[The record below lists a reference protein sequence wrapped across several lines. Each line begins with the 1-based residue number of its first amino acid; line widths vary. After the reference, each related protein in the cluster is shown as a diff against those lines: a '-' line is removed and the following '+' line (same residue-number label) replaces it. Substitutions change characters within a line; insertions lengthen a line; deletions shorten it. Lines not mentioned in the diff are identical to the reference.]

1 MKKIMFALAILIF
14 ASAYLKAQMNTGSKF
29 VAGYNNLSFNASS
42 DKYVGTTSD
51 PEKYFD
57 IGLTTKAG
65 YFLKNRLAIG
75 GLVNYNYSKATFAAD
90 SKNISS
96 GWSIGPLARYYLQ
109 YASIIPFAEL
119 STEFGMTNN
128 KQIFTSTTTESKH
141 TVFGLNVGIGAD
153 YFLNESIAFE
163 GMLGY
168 SFDRVKPGG
177 DATGDGYKTN
187 GFGCSF
193 GIVFYFGTI

>member
-1 MKKIMFALAILIF
+1 MLLF
-14 ASAYLKAQMNTGSKF
+14 ASLYLKAQMNTGSKF

-75 GLVNYNYSKATFAAD
+75 GLVNYNYSKVTFTAD

-96 GWSIGPLARYYLQ
+96 GWSIGPLARYYLE
-109 YASIIPFAEL
+109 YGTIIPFAEL
-119 STEFGMTNN
+119 STEFGMTND
-128 KQIFTSTTTESKH
+128 KQIYSTGEPIESKH
-141 TVFGLNVGIGAD
+141 SVFGLNAGIGAD

-163 GMLGY
+163 GMLHY
-168 SFDRVKPGG
+168 SFDRVKPAG

-187 GFGCSF
+187 GFGFSI
-193 GIVFYFGTI
+193 GIIFYFGTI